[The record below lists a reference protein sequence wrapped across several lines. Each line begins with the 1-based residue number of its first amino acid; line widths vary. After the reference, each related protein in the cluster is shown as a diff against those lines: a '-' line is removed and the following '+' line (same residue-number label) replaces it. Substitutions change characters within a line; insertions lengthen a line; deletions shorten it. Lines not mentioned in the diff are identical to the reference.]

1 MEKDGERLVIKSSRH
16 TDIAGKFGE
25 QMILFYLSSKGFEC
39 VKFDYVGIDIF
50 ARSEEG
56 DNWGISVKFKSL
68 DDGKPSIGITQK
80 ALESAEKACE
90 KLEFKPF
97 IATVFERGTDL
108 IVFFC
113 PVEIFKNIAKKSQMK
128 YRLDLREESWKRYK
142 SNPHLQF
149 FCYTKNN
156 LKSKWF
162 E

>member
-1 MEKDGERLVIKSSRH
+1 MEKDGERLAIKSSRH

-90 KLEFKPF
+90 ELEFKPF

-113 PVEIFKNIAKKSQMK
+113 PVEIFKNIAKKAK
-128 YRLDLREESWKRYK
+128 
-142 SNPHLQF
+142 
-149 FCYTKNN
+149 
-156 LKSKWF
+156 
-162 E
+162 

>member
-1 MEKDGERLVIKSSRH
+1 MGQGGGKLVFKSSRH
-16 TDIAGKFGE
+16 ADIAGKFGE

-56 DNWGISVKFKSL
+56 ENWGISVKFKSL
-68 DDGKPSIGITQK
+68 VDGKPSIGITQK

-90 KLEFKPF
+90 RLEFKPF
-97 IATVFERGTDL
+97 IATVFERGADL

-113 PVEIFKNIAKKSQMK
+113 SIEIFKNIANKSQMK
-128 YRLDLREESWKRYK
+128 YRLDLREESWKKYK

-149 FCYTKNN
+149 FCYTRNN
-156 LKSKWF
+156 IKSKWF

>member
-1 MEKDGERLVIKSSRH
+1 
-16 TDIAGKFGE
+16 
-25 QMILFYLSSKGFEC
+25 
-39 VKFDYVGIDIF
+39 
-50 ARSEEG
+50 
-56 DNWGISVKFKSL
+56 SL
-68 DDGKPSIGITQK
+68 DDGKHSIGITQK

-128 YRLDLREESWKRYK
+128 YRLDLREESWKRYN

-149 FCYTKNN
+149 FYYTKNN